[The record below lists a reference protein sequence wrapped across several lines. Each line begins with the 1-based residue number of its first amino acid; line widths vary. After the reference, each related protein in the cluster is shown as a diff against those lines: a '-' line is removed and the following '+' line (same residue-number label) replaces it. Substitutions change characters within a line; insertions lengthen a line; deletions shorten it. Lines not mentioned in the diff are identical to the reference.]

1 MPGPFLA
8 HGATLTFDGTA
19 IGFLTSLDGPEEE
32 VEEVEVTNH
41 DSGGRREFVFGL
53 IDSGS
58 ISIEGRF
65 APENTGQALLRT
77 SLSAR
82 TIAETVLTLVSDPV
96 VTYTF
101 DSFVQSLSIANP
113 FDDASGFT
121 ATLRITGD
129 VVEAVV
135 P

>member
-1 MPGPFLA
+1 MAGPFLA
-8 HGATLTFDGTA
+8 HGATLMWNSVLV
-19 IGFLTSLDGPEEE
+19 GFLTSIDGPEEE

-41 DSGGRREFVFGL
+41 DSLGRREFVFGL

-65 APENTGQALLRT
+65 APENAGQVALRT
-77 SLSAR
+77 GLAAR
-82 TIAETVLTLVSDPV
+82 TIATTVLTLVSDPV

-101 DSFVQSLSIANP
+101 DSFVQTLSIANP

-121 ATLRITGD
+121 SALRITGN
-129 VVEAVV
+129 VVQAVL